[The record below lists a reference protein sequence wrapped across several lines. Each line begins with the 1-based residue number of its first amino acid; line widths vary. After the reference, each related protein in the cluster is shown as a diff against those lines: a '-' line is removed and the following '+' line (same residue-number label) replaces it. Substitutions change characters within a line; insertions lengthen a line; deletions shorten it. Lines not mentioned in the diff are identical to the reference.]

1 MKNVKPEKKQKQK
14 QRSIAMEMSVLFI
27 GLLLLIMV
35 AMLVMNNAYL
45 TQFYE
50 LRLQHTLEKA
60 YRQVDAHVSSGTGVD
75 TDYFENEFRSLER
88 SGNIALV
95 ISDPEFSSVIEV
107 RREEDDIMAARL
119 NAYSMGLD
127 QADVTIIEREENYV
141 IQKKSDDRYQMDFGG
156 RFPPA
161 DIIL

>member
-1 MKNVKPEKKQKQK
+1 MMKNVKPEKKQK

-88 SGNIALV
+88 SGIIALV
-95 ISDPEFSSVIEV
+95 YSRSNFYYHSFHGDKDSANRVENQRKMNFSLIS
-107 RREEDDIMAARL
+107 
-119 NAYSMGLD
+119 
-127 QADVTIIEREENYV
+127 
-141 IQKKSDDRYQMDFGG
+141 RY
-156 RFPPA
+156 
-161 DIIL
+161 L